1 MLSIIKQKFKEQR
14 MGLFYYFLGLLAYSW
29 MIMGLF
35 PTMKKMDLQA
45 LYGSYPKE
53 ILKFFG
59 ESGIDSMSKIEGF
72 LSLEFLSLFFILIVA
87 FYVAA
92 TAGATIAGSI
102 EKKTIDF
109 QLSQPVS
116 RTKLLLSET
125 IMGLFG
131 TFLLVFLTSFSIWVL
146 GKAYHV
152 EIGEKGLLAFTVI
165 ASLFLW
171 AIYGI
176 ALIFSSF
183 LKSKIMVAST
193 TLTLMMAF
201 YIFSSMTRM
210 VEKLANYDKYSLFYL
225 YDPQKNLESGTF
237 NANHALILLVIF
249 VVGLLVSLLIFNKRD
264 I

>member
-1 MLSIIKQKFKEQR
+1 MLNIMMQKFREQQ
-14 MGLFYYFLGLLAYSW
+14 MGIFYYFLGLFAYSW

-35 PTMKKMDLQA
+35 PTMKKMDLEA

-59 ESGIDSMSKIEGF
+59 DSGIESMSKIEGF

-92 TAGATIAGSI
+92 TAGSIIAGAI
-102 EKKTIDF
+102 EKRTMDF
-109 QLSQPVS
+109 QLSQPIS
-116 RTKLLLSET
+116 RTRLLFSET
-125 IMGLFG
+125 IVGLIN
-131 TFLLVFLTSFSIWVL
+131 TFLLVALTSLSIWVL

-152 EIGEKGLLAFTVI
+152 EIGEKGLLAFTII
-165 ASLFLW
+165 ATLFLW

-176 ALIFSSF
+176 ALVFSSF

-193 TLTLMMAF
+193 TLILIMSF
-201 YIFSSMTRM
+201 YVFSSMTRM
-210 VEKLANYDKYSLFYL
+210 VDKLANYDKYSLFYL

-237 NANHALILLVIF
+237 NANHALVLLAIF
-249 VVGLLVSLLIFNKRD
+249 VLCLLTSALVFSKRD

>member
-14 MGLFYYFLGLLAYSW
+14 MSLFYYFMGLLAYSW
-29 MIMGLF
+29 MLVGLF

-59 ESGIDSMSKIEGF
+59 ESGVDSMSRIEGF

-92 TAGATIAGSI
+92 TAGATIAGAI
-102 EKKTIDF
+102 EKKTMDF

-131 TFLLVFLTSFSIWVL
+131 TFLLVFLTAFSIWVL
-146 GKAYHV
+146 GRAYQV
-152 EIGEKGLLAFTVI
+152 EIGERGLLAFTII
-165 ASLFLW
+165 ATLFLW

-201 YIFSSMTRM
+201 YVFSSMTRM
-210 VEKLANYDKYSLFYL
+210 VEKLADYDKYSLFYL

-237 NANHALILLVIF
+237 NANHALILLAIF
-249 VVGLLVSLLIFNKRD
+249 IIGLIISLLIFNKRD

>member
-14 MGLFYYFLGLLAYSW
+14 IGLFYYFLGLLAYSW

-35 PTMKKMDLQA
+35 PTMRKMDLQA
-45 LYGSYPKE
+45 LYESYPKE

-59 ESGIDSMSKIEGF
+59 ESGIESMSKIEGF

-92 TAGATIAGSI
+92 TAGSIIAGAI
-102 EKKTIDF
+102 EKKTMDF
-109 QLSQPVS
+109 QLSQPIS

-125 IMGLFG
+125 IMGLLG
-131 TFLLVFLTSFSIWVL
+131 TFILVFLTSFSIWVL

-152 EIGEKGLLAFTVI
+152 EIGEKGLLSFMII
-165 ASLFLW
+165 ATLFLW

-193 TLTLMMAF
+193 TLILMMTF
-201 YIFSSMTRM
+201 YVFSSMTRM

-237 NANHALILLVIF
+237 NANHAIILLTIF